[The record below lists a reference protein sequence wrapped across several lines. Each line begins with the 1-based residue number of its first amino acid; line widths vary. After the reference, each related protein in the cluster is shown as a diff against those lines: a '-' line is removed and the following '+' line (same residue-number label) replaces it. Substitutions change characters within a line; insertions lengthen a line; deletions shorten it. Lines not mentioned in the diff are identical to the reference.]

1 MITDKFQNK
10 TSRLAIVAL
19 FTALVSVGAFIKI
32 PMPFMDYVT
41 MQLFFVILSGF
52 VLGSKLG
59 ALSLTIYLVLGICG
73 VPVFAGGGGFNY
85 VLMPTFGYIISFIFA
100 SYAVGYISERG
111 TPSIKRYFLASMVG
125 FVLIY
130 AIGITYKLIIMLCYI
145 KTDKA
150 VSVLL
155 LSSISIQMPVDVV
168 KCFLAATVGLQLK
181 KVISK
186 MSF

>member
-1 MITDKFQNK
+1 MITDKIQNK
-10 TSRLAIVAL
+10 TGRLAMVAL

-32 PMPFMDYVT
+32 PMPFMDYIT
-41 MQLFFVILSGF
+41 MQFFFVILSGF

-59 ALSLTIYLVLGICG
+59 ALSLTIYLLLGICG

-100 SYAVGYISERG
+100 SYAIGYISERG
-111 TPSIKRYFLASMVG
+111 TPSMKRYFFASMVG

-130 AIGITYKLIIMLCYI
+130 AIGIAYKLIIMLFYI

-150 VSVLL
+150 ISVLL
-155 LSSISIQMPVDVV
+155 LSSISIQMPIDIV
-168 KCFLAATVGLQLK
+168 KCFIVATVALQLK
-181 KVISK
+181 KVVSK
-186 MSF
+186 MSL

>member
-1 MITDKFQNK
+1 M
-10 TSRLAIVAL
+10 
-19 FTALVSVGAFIKI
+19 
-32 PMPFMDYVT
+32 
-41 MQLFFVILSGF
+41 
-52 VLGSKLG
+52 
-59 ALSLTIYLVLGICG
+59 
-73 VPVFAGGGGFNY
+73 
-85 VLMPTFGYIISFIFA
+85 LMPTFGYIISFIFA

-111 TPSIKRYFLASMVG
+111 TPSIKRYFFASMVG

-168 KCFLAATVGLQLK
+168 KMFLSSNSRTSA
-181 KVISK
+181 
-186 MSF
+186 

>member
-1 MITDKFQNK
+1 MITDKIQNK
-10 TSRLAIVAL
+10 TGRLAMVAL

-32 PMPFMDYVT
+32 PMPFMDYIT

-59 ALSLTIYLVLGICG
+59 ALSLTIYLLLGICG

-100 SYAVGYISERG
+100 SYAIGYISERG
-111 TPSIKRYFLASMVG
+111 TPSMKRYFFASMVG

-130 AIGITYKLIIMLCYI
+130 AIGIAYKLIIMLFYI
-145 KTDKA
+145 
-150 VSVLL
+150 
-155 LSSISIQMPVDVV
+155 
-168 KCFLAATVGLQLK
+168 
-181 KVISK
+181 
-186 MSF
+186 

>member
-85 VLMPTFGYIISFIFA
+85 VLMPTFGYI
-100 SYAVGYISERG
+100 SERG
-111 TPSIKRYFLASMVG
+111 TPSIKRYFFASMVG

-181 KVISK
+181 KAISK